1 MEGLLILFVVLTL
14 AVGLGTAFL
23 FLTKNAKVQKVLFY
37 FVAFLGMLIGGL
49 SATSLPSNYV
59 GQMIIAWVIGFLSII
74 GIVLWVKKYE
84 TVAKWM
90 VAASAIL
97 GLVQLF
103 FF

>member
-1 MEGLLILFVVLTL
+1 MEGLLILFVVLTV

-23 FLTKNAKVQKVLFY
+23 FLTKNPKIQKVLFY

-49 SATSLPSNYV
+49 CATSLPSNYV
-59 GQMIIAWVIGFLSII
+59 GQIILAWAIGFLSII
-74 GIVLWVKKYE
+74 GIIVWVKKYE
-84 TVAKWM
+84 SVAKWM
-90 VAASAIL
+90 VTASAVL